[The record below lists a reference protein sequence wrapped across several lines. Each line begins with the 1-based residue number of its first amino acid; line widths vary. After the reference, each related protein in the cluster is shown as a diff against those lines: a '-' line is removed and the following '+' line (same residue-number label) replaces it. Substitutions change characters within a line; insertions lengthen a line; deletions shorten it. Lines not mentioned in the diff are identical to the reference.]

1 MLYSLQCRKWCLNN
15 VTFRIVARKLGFVS
29 LPLAVLNLFSSYL
42 NIKLICIFVM
52 YMILSTHGIF
62 KPAVMKKNT
71 EAVISLAMKNMFCHF
86 IPLGRVM
93 FENIF

>member
-1 MLYSLQCRKWCLNN
+1 
-15 VTFRIVARKLGFVS
+15 
-29 LPLAVLNLFSSYL
+29 
-42 NIKLICIFVM
+42 
-52 YMILSTHGIF
+52 MILSTHGIF